1 MTIYQQGQINAT
13 AQVVPDLFVQVI
25 PPSQATLNGVPS
37 NVLGICGTA
46 QWGPV
51 GAATPISAMSDYAQA
66 HGAIQNRKYDMGTAV
81 AIAVQQGA
89 NNMRCTRVT
98 DGTDVAA
105 TATVQT
111 TGLTLTAKYTGTLGN
126 QIQATIANGSAAN
139 SFKLTL
145 ALPGFTPEVFD
156 NITGTGNAFWVNAA
170 AAINNGNSDLRG
182 KSDLVVAAAGALTA
196 APVAGSV
203 TLTGGTDGAATITGT
218 VLIGTD
224 GVSRKGMYAWRGA
237 GISVGM
243 LADCDDSTTWATQAA
258 FGLAEGVYMVA
269 TGPAGDSVGDGVTT
283 GAAYVKKNLGIDS
296 YALKL
301 LFGDWIY
308 WADSV
313 NSVTRLVSPQ
323 AFSAGLLANIN
334 PASSGLNKQVQ
345 SVVGTQRSAA
355 NKKYSQAELTILG
368 QAGLDL
374 ICNPVPGGAYF
385 GMRFGRNTS
394 SSQSIRGDNYTRMTN
409 YLAASLNSG
418 MGQYVGQLQSQ
429 SAQDTLRPQVKATL
443 DNFLLGMKQTTAA
456 SSNGMIDDY
465 NTKCDLGNNPATR
478 IAAGYL
484 QADVSVRYL
493 SVVEN
498 FIINLQ
504 GGQNVDIVRT
514 NTTAQ

>member
-37 NVLGICGTA
+37 NLLGICGTA

-51 GAATPISAMSDYAQA
+51 GAVTPISSMSDYAQA
-66 HGAIQNRKYDMGTAV
+66 HGATQNRKYDMGTAA

-89 NNMRCTRVT
+89 NNIRCTRVS
-98 DGTDVAA
+98 DGTDLAA
-105 TATVQT
+105 TATIQT

-126 QIQATIANGSAAN
+126 QIQATVGTGSAAN
-139 SFKLTL
+139 SYKITI

-156 NITGTGNAFWVNAA
+156 NIVGTGNAFWVNAA
-170 AAINNGNSDLRG
+170 AAINNGNSSLRG
-182 KSDLVVAAAGALTA
+182 KSDLVVAAAGALA
-196 APVAGSV
+196 AMPVAASV
-203 TLTGGTDGAATITGT
+203 TLSGGTDGAGTITGS
-218 VLIGTD
+218 VLVGTD
-224 GVSRKGMYAWRGA
+224 GLSRKGMYAWRGA
-237 GISVGM
+237 GLSVGM
-243 LADCDDSTTWATQAA
+243 LADCDDSTTWATQQA
-258 FGLAEGVYMVA
+258 FGLAEGVYMIA
-269 TGPAGDSVGDGVTT
+269 TGPAGDTIGDGTTT

-296 YALKL
+296 YAIKI
-301 LFGDWIY
+301 LFGDWVY
-308 WADSV
+308 WLDSV

-323 AFSAGLLANIN
+323 AFCAGLLANIN
-334 PASSGLNKQVQ
+334 RASSGLNKAVQ
-345 SVVGTQRSAA
+345 GVVGTQRSYA

-374 ICNPVPGGAYF
+374 ICNPVPGGSYF

-394 SSQSIRGDNYTRMTN
+394 SDQSVHGDNYTRMTN
-409 YLAASLNSG
+409 YLAASFNAG
-418 MGQYVGQLQSQ
+418 MGIYVGELQAQ
-429 SAQDTLRPQVKATL
+429 SEQDTLRPKVKATI
-443 DNFLLGMKQTTAA
+443 DNFLLGMKLPTAA
-456 SSNGMIDDY
+456 SPNGMIDDY
-465 NTKCDLGNNPATR
+465 NTKCDLGNNPVAR

-504 GGQNVDIVRT
+504 GGQNVEIVRT